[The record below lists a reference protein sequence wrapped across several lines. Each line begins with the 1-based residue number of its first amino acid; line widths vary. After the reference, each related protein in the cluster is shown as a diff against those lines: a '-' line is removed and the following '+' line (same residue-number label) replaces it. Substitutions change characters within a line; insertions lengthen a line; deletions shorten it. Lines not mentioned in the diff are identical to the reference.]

1 MRMSPQSPTVSFD
14 EIAGFIAVATEGS
27 FIGAARRLEVD
38 PSLLSRRVQRLEDR
52 LGIRLFARTTRKVSL
67 TEAGERYFARVGDL
81 MAQLDAAGA
90 EAAEMSAAPRGL
102 LRMSLPLSF
111 GQRVVAPMLAEFGAR
126 YPGIRFDAQFSNRRV
141 DLVAEG
147 FDLAIRMGAPR
158 DSSLTMR
165 KLAGYDEILV
175 AAPAYVAARGQPATP
190 GDLADHACL
199 GFTGNAFWPR
209 WHLVRGDTIERVDPR
224 GPIQSDNSDALLDAA
239 AGGAGV
245 MLTPDWL
252 AASAIEAGR
261 LVRVLPD
268 WRGATEGTIHALL
281 PPGRLIPAKTRLFL
295 DALAKIL

>member
-141 DLVAEG
+141 DLVA
-147 FDLAIRMGAPR
+147 
-158 DSSLTMR
+158 
-165 KLAGYDEILV
+165 
-175 AAPAYVAARGQPATP
+175 
-190 GDLADHACL
+190 
-199 GFTGNAFWPR
+199 
-209 WHLVRGDTIERVDPR
+209 
-224 GPIQSDNSDALLDAA
+224 
-239 AGGAGV
+239 
-245 MLTPDWL
+245 
-252 AASAIEAGR
+252 
-261 LVRVLPD
+261 
-268 WRGATEGTIHALL
+268 
-281 PPGRLIPAKTRLFL
+281 
-295 DALAKIL
+295 